1 MPDIDVFAASIIAE
15 VFASRVRKN
24 ALGVLGQNLPACD
37 LPSLVECLNEH
48 HKKPFRLAL
57 LGGSPK
63 VPKVPK
69 GCDVTTS
76 ASTANEWR
84 NDAKTLAGMKTFAL
98 VLGVVREGRLLS
110 LDGRGSGVFIPVS
123 DKDLRAT
130 LKDRVVSLLTTKKRN
145 ALWSFATENDNFSV
159 DALLSFAAGAVAAAA
174 SNPHDVLEY
183 EATNLWRLG
192 LIPHRRMLEN
202 EGPKEMWKL
211 SRPNTDMV
219 ARLRSLNRVD
229 MRSISSKT
237 EDASIP
243 DTIRDTAKAM
253 LAFARDGK
261 RKELLAKL
269 EFDKVVEVL
278 APKKAKRKVAEDDG
292 TARKE
297 VKERMLGDEAAIED
311 LLKHGG
317 EHLEDIAK
325 TFDAEEDEDDGVE
338 EVVLDGRKVVK
349 KARMGTSVVSNAVK
363 RLFDE
368 NRFGGLVQAD
378 SATDYFECLR
388 MLDGGE
394 AQVREIT
401 PLKNDDKYSIAAI
414 IERVVGHYEG
424 SLEKDVRQA
433 WNDYVAARL
442 EVLPYKD
449 DLVDH
454 PLLALCAKKDLLEA
468 TERLVAAYGA
478 MTDAVRYLRDTI
490 RSKHSEITKWL
501 TSRMVALD
509 IVFLHFGNSA
519 VAFAGPTHPFHLWR
533 WIQIAKL
540 LKENQE
546 EFARIGD
553 EAIQRYAATPPV
565 SSPHLLLNSF
575 VQDIPLPRDH
585 VFIGVG
591 SIGSLPLYGDPESR
605 TVAKFRADEIADI
618 AQRFVNMAPHAAFG
632 FEVVAVDPPSVTEVL
647 DAMLLVNKGR
657 QRDDLIPVH
666 LRVFRTRP
674 APSSTDE
681 ENQEMEELSG
691 LIRESKGSLETEPQ
705 ILSLDLIR
713 TRLAER
719 PVHYAMIF
727 EPGDAQSFR
736 VGVTVSPSLSP
747 LVVPRHY
754 TYDQL
759 EDQFDVIIHGDA
771 TPFGSYYGIFRELLN
786 LPEGNTIG
794 RRSGASKWVPDIA
807 RVGERSMWFSLID
820 QGIEPTL
827 QIPASIRLDK
837 RTSGGRDIHTFTA
850 HGDTITRYVEKVIRT
865 GGLVPD
871 LATEQ
876 RTTRLM
882 RSLGGDTIPMV
893 VSNASRKGEIMLTQ
907 AKGLLGVLAVASWVE
922 RDSKD
927 ALLISLDSEASRRWI
942 LGATD
947 DDARR
952 GDLLCLRQSKNGL
965 VLEVIE
971 VKARTDEQGVVNVG
985 QPGKD
990 GVALSGHAIDQID
1003 ATIAILR
1010 RIVPKDVS
1018 GGVDK
1023 ARREILRDQMYMA
1036 VANRDLKPD
1045 RRARAVAMLD
1055 EFFEAG
1061 PKEYNGRLF
1070 IVHIESHQTPVFP
1083 TGPRDVG
1090 KSPAS
1095 NRVEV
1100 FEILESEADPGDAIP
1115 VPAAPAP
1122 AAKAKGKPKAKKA
1135 EPAPAAAAPVAQNAA
1150 APAAPVP
1157 AVVDK
1162 PAAKA
1167 TATEP
1172 PAAAPAPAAGGL
1184 PDGIRI
1190 VIGHDPMRNE
1200 VAWESAANP
1209 NFGILVTGDPGS
1221 GKSQTIRAVID
1232 ETRKAKY
1239 PVLIFDFKK
1248 DYVDDEAKGDLFATD
1263 NGLEVYD
1270 VVNRGLPFNPFEL
1283 IPNEAGVVH
1292 PVRQAHELAAIIQR
1306 VEKNIGDKQV
1316 DAFKEAICRA
1326 YQKAGID
1333 PKEKAQIAT
1342 ITAQPPTFTDV
1353 IQELRDAD
1361 DSYAD
1366 SIRIRLQKFE
1376 DLGLFPGN
1384 DTGVSFEKLVNS
1396 GTVLLMNDTANEQ
1409 MMQALAEILVVKL
1422 HALLKRGD
1430 QPKKLRRMLVLDE
1443 AWRVAKSQRLVE
1455 LAREGRAFGVGM
1467 LIGTQNP
1474 KDMPDNLVSCLRTQ
1488 VYLFNK
1494 DVENQKVIVRQLCNS
1509 TTNADAQ
1516 QRLQVVANLKQFQG
1530 YLIDELHP
1538 QGIRVNVLPH
1548 YKRKVTATSSS
1559 SPSTQE

>member
-1 MPDIDVFAASIIAE
+1 MPDIEYFAASIIAE
-15 VFASRVRKN
+15 VFASRVRKT
-24 ALGVLGQNLPACD
+24 ALGVLGQHLPACD
-37 LPSLVECLNEH
+37 LQALVDGLLAH
-48 HKKPFRLAL
+48 HGKPFRLAL

-63 VPKVPK
+63 TPKMPK

-76 ASTANEWR
+76 ATTTNAWR
-84 NDAKTLAGMKTFAL
+84 NDAKTRDGMKTFAV

-110 LDGRGSGVFIPVS
+110 LDGRGSGVFIPVG
-123 DKDLRAT
+123 DKDLRSAI
-130 LKDRVVSLLTTKKRN
+130 KDRAISLLVSKKRT
-145 ALWSFATENDNFSV
+145 AFWTFAAENDAFSV
-159 DALLSFAAGAVAAAA
+159 DALLAFAAGSVAAAE
-174 SNPHDVLEY
+174 SNAHDVLEY
-183 EATNLWRLG
+183 EVRYMWLLG
-192 LIPHRRMLEN
+192 LIPNKRMFEN
-202 EGPKEMWKL
+202 EGPCEIWKL
-211 SRPNTDMV
+211 WRPNSDMV

-229 MRSISSKT
+229 MRSIAGKA
-237 EDASIP
+237 EDAAL
-243 DTIRDTAKAM
+243 DDHVRDTARAM

-261 RKELLAKL
+261 RKEHLAKM
-269 EFDKVVEVL
+269 EFDWVVDVL
-278 APKKAKRKVAEDDG
+278 TPKKACRKTPEEG
-292 TARKE
+292 NGGRRE
-297 VKERMLGDEAAIED
+297 VKEHMLGDEAAIEN
-311 LLKHGG
+311 LIRHGG

-325 TFDAEEDEDDGVE
+325 TFDAEKDEDDGVE
-338 EVVLDGRKVVK
+338 EVVMDGRTVVR

-368 NRFGGLVQAD
+368 NRFGGLVRAE
-378 SATDYFECLR
+378 SAIDYFECLK

-394 AQVREIT
+394 AQIRELT
-401 PLKNDDKYSIAAI
+401 PLNADDRYAVASII
-414 IERVVGHYEG
+414 DRVVGLYEG
-424 SLEKDVRQA
+424 SLKVDVRKA
-433 WNDYVAARL
+433 WTDYVTARL
-442 EVLPYKD
+442 AVLPFKD

-454 PLLALCAKKDLLEA
+454 PLLALCAKPDLLA
-468 TERLVAAYGA
+468 SAERLVAAYGA
-478 MTDAVRYLRDTI
+478 MTDAVRYLRDTF
-490 RSKHSEITKWL
+490 RAKHIESTKWL

-509 IVFLHFGNSA
+509 VVFLHYGSSA

-533 WIQIAKL
+533 WIQIARL
-540 LKENQE
+540 LKDNQE
-546 EFARIGD
+546 EFAKIGD
-553 EAIQRYAATPPV
+553 EAIQRYAANPPV

-632 FEVVAVDPPSVTEVL
+632 FEVVAVDPPSVAEVL
-647 DAMLLVNKGR
+647 AAMLLVNKGR
-657 QRDDLIPVH
+657 QRNELIPIHV
-666 LRVFRTRP
+666 RVFRTRP

-681 ENQEMEELSG
+681 EDQEMEELAG
-691 LIRESKGSLETEPQ
+691 LIRESEGSLEIEPQ
-705 ILSLDLIR
+705 NLSLDQVR
-713 TRLAER
+713 HRLAAR

-759 EDQFDVIIHGDA
+759 EDQFDVIIHGDP
-771 TPFGSYYGIFRELLN
+771 TPFGSYYGIFRELMN

-807 RVGERSMWFSLID
+807 RVGERTIWFSLID

-827 QIPASIRLDK
+827 QIPDSIRLDK

-871 LATEQ
+871 PATEQ

-882 RSLGGDTIPMV
+882 RSLGGNTIPMV

-907 AKGLLGVLAVASWVE
+907 ARGLLGVLAVASWVE
-922 RDSKD
+922 RDSPD

-952 GDLLCLRQSKNGL
+952 GDLLCLRQSKLGL
-965 VLEVIE
+965 MLEVIE
-971 VKARTDEQGVVNVG
+971 VKARTDAQGVVNVG

-990 GVALSGHAIDQID
+990 GVALSGHAVDQID
-1003 ATIAILR
+1003 ATISILK
-1010 RIVPKDVS
+1010 RIVPKEVS
-1018 GGVDK
+1018 GSVDK

-1055 EFFEAG
+1055 QFFETG
-1061 PKEYNGRLF
+1061 PETYTGRLF
-1070 IVHIESHQTPVFP
+1070 IVHIESHQPAVHP
-1083 TGPRDVG
+1083 TGPRDIG
-1090 KSPAS
+1090 KSPS
-1095 NRVEV
+1095 GSRVEV
-1100 FEILESEADPGDAIP
+1100 YEILESEADPAYELP
-1115 VPAAPAP
+1115 VPPVPSPPPVAGDPSSV
-1122 AAKAKGKPKAKKA
+1122 
-1135 EPAPAAAAPVAQNAA
+1135 PVAQAIS
-1150 APAAPVP
+1150 
-1157 AVVDK
+1157 
-1162 PAAKA
+1162 A
-1167 TATEP
+1167 TS
-1172 PAAAPAPAAGGL
+1172 PAPTTGTL

-1190 VIGHDPMRNE
+1190 LIGNDPMGNE
-1200 VAWESAANP
+1200 VAWDSAANP
-1209 NFGILVTGDPGS
+1209 NFGIMVTGDSGH
-1221 GKSQTIRAVID
+1221 GKSQTIRAVIA
-1232 ETRKAKY
+1232 ETRKAGY

-1248 DYVDDEAKGDLFATD
+1248 DYVDDWAKGDLFAND
-1263 NGLEVYD
+1263 NCLEVYD

-1283 IPNEAGVVH
+1283 IPNEAGIVH

-1316 DAFKEAICRA
+1316 DALKEAICRA
-1326 YQKAGID
+1326 YQKVGID

-1342 ITAQPPTFTDV
+1342 ISTKPPTFTDV
-1353 IQELRDAD
+1353 IQELRDAN

-1384 DTGVSFEKLVNS
+1384 DMGVSFERLVNS

-1455 LAREGRAFGVGM
+1455 LSREGRAFGVGM

-1488 VYLFNK
+1488 VYLSNK

-1530 YLIDELHP
+1530 YLIDERHP
-1538 QGIRVNVLPH
+1538 QGIRVNVLP
-1548 YKRKVTATSSS
+1548 YFKRKEGGTPTAVH
-1559 SPSTQE
+1559 PPGGVPPK